1 MTGFNPKEKL
11 FGDSLKN
18 KVFRTLWN
26 AARQC
31 YVVANE
37 ATSTAQ
43 SRGAK
48 LMAATLIITL
58 LLGAYAA
65 TEEHISGDI
74 NTPDQDVKVRFMKAM

>member
-1 MTGFNPKEKL
+1 M
-11 FGDSLKN
+11 
-18 KVFRTLWN
+18 
-26 AARQC
+26 
-31 YVVANE
+31 VANE

-58 LLGAYAA
+58 PLGAYAA

-74 NTPDQDVKVRFMKAM
+74 NTLDQDVKVRFMKAM